1 MDNGSNNT
9 INNNRINPNE
19 RIDTLALANAAVERA
34 KNTLELRRYLDENK
48 TDYQKM
54 EELRKK
60 MDQEMNDLDATLE
73 QRQRDLEGKA

>member
-9 INNNRINPNE
+9 INSNRINPNE